1 MNVPPPLYPGFTTET
16 VCRGGA
22 VHKAR
27 IVFAVRDDGVAC
39 VIKDLAPMR
48 PLLRW
53 LYGRR
58 NLEREARILER
69 LDSFEGAPRLIERVS
84 RDAIAIERVPTR
96 YKYLR
101 KKIPRERLPRVLR
114 AFERTVVSL
123 HELRVVHLDLR
134 QRKNVLIPDDDRV
147 VLIDFESARDLG
159 RSWFGRRI
167 LFPLL
172 SPIDR
177 NAVLKWKVK
186 FTPLE
191 ATAEE
196 RARVRRYGSWKIL
209 WPWKRLG
216 RALRRALGSDVARH
230 RPR

>member
-1 MNVPPPLYPGFTTET
+1 MSSSPPEYPGFTVET

-39 VIKDLAPMR
+39 VIKDLTPMR
-48 PLLRW
+48 RFLRW

-69 LDSFEGAPRLIERVS
+69 LAAFPGAPRLIERIS
-84 RDAIAIERVPTR
+84 QDAIAIERIPTR

-101 KKIPRERLPRVLR
+101 KKIPRDRLPRVLR
-114 AFERTVVSL
+114 AFERTVASL
-123 HELRVVHLDLR
+123 HEHGVVHLDLR
-134 QRKNVLIPDDDRV
+134 QRKNVLIPNDDHV

-159 RSWFGRRI
+159 RGWFGRRV

-172 SPIDR
+172 APIDR

-186 FTPLE
+186 FTPE
-191 ATAEE
+191 ETTAEE
-196 RARVRRYGSWKIL
+196 RKRVRRYRSWKLL

-216 RALRRALGSDVARH
+216 RTVRRWWGSDVARH
-230 RPR
+230 ERK